1 MPEVLALL
9 QDMTRYPPAVRLSA
23 AEAHS
28 RMLTAQR
35 TVAPE
40 VKAMELPMSLL
51 DRYDVVPRRKLVYVY
66 GYSPY

>member
-9 QDMTRYPPAVRLSA
+9 QDMTRHPPTVRLSA
-23 AEAHS
+23 PEAHS

-40 VKAMELPMSLL
+40 AKAMELPMSLL
-51 DRYDVVPRRKLVYVY
+51 DKYDAVPRRKLVYVY
-66 GYSPY
+66 SHSPY